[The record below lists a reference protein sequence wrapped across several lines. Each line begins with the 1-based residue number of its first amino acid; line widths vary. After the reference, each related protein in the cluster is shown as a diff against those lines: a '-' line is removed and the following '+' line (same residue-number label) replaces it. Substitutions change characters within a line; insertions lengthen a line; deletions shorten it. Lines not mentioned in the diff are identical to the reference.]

1 MEATGDAP
9 NDENFDPQPLVCRMY
24 VKHNGNRDSNVGGLN
39 AQRWYHVNYAQMIYI
54 YTYIYINIV
63 FNIFLDIYIYTVVT
77 YAYIF
82 IYV

>member
-39 AQRWYHVNYAQMIYI
+39 AQR
-54 YTYIYINIV
+54 
-63 FNIFLDIYIYTVVT
+63 
-77 YAYIF
+77 
-82 IYV
+82 